1 VLKNIHL
8 ERPLVVLDLETTG
21 NLLALSG
28 HHDEVDAHRVET
40 GAVIKIGRRMNLPPE
55 GGQGIT

>member
-1 VLKNIHL
+1 VLKNIHP
-8 ERPLVVLDLETTG
+8 ERPLVVLDWETTG
-21 NLLALSG
+21 NLLTLSG

-40 GAVIKIGRRMNLPPE
+40 GAVIKIGRGMNLPPE